1 MVKFLDLK
9 SQYQSIKP
17 EIDEAIQSVIE
28 NSAFIG
34 GEYVAQFED
43 NFSNYVG
50 VDYCI
55 GVGNGTDALEIA
67 IEALDIPIGSEIIV
81 PANSF
86 IASSEA
92 VTRSGHKVVFVDID
106 TESYVISIEDL
117 KKRIKPKTKAIM
129 AVHLYGHPCNMD
141 ELAKIAK
148 EYNLYIIEDCAQAHG
163 AEYKGK
169 KVGGIGDIA
178 TFSFYPGKNLG
189 AYGDGG
195 AITTN
200 NLELSVQCRKIANHG
215 RTAKYDH
222 DFEGRNSRLDSLQAA
237 ILNVKLKYLDG
248 WIDKRIQVADKYLL
262 KLDEV
267 EDITLPVRQDWAKQA
282 YHLFVIRTNRRDELK
297 SYLTEKD
304 IQTGVHYP
312 ISLPKLKAYQYTKQA
327 NDQIFANASD
337 TSLLS
342 LPIGE
347 HLTDED
353 ILYVTSAIKK
363 FFRVNTFKGAT
374 SAFAHIV

>member
-1 MVKFLDLK
+1 MVRFLDLK
-9 SQYQSIKP
+9 HQYQSIKP
-17 EIDEAIQSVIE
+17 EIDKAIQCVIE
-28 NSAFIG
+28 NSDFIG
-34 GEYVAQFED
+34 GKHVAQFE
-43 NFSNYVG
+43 NGFSNYVG
-50 VDYCI
+50 VGYCV

-67 IEALDIPIGSEIIV
+67 IEALDMPIDSEIIV

-92 VTRSGHKVVFVDID
+92 VTRSGHRVVFVDID

-117 KKRIKPKTKAIM
+117 KKRITPQTKAIM
-129 AVHLYGHPCNMD
+129 AVHLYGHPCDMD

-163 AEYKGK
+163 SEYKGK
-169 KVGGIGDIA
+169 RVGGIGDIA

-248 WIDKRIQVADKYLL
+248 WIERRIQVADRYLL
-262 KLDEV
+262 ELNEV
-267 EDITLPVRQDWAKQA
+267 DGIVLPVKQDWAKQA
-282 YHLFVIRTNRRDELK
+282 YHLFVIRAKRRDELRL
-297 SYLTEKD
+297 YLTEKD

-312 ISLPKLKAYQYTKQA
+312 ISLPKLKAYEYTGQA
-327 NDQIFANASD
+327 NEQMFANISD
-337 TSLLS
+337 ASLLS

-347 HLTDED
+347 HLSIED
-353 ILYVTSAIKK
+353 VKKVTTAIRSFYGVKCE
-363 FFRVNTFKGAT
+363 
-374 SAFAHIV
+374 

>member
-1 MVKFLDLK
+1 MVRFLDLK
-9 SQYQSIKP
+9 HQYQSIKP
-17 EIDEAIQSVIE
+17 EIDKAIQCVIE
-28 NSAFIG
+28 NSDFIG
-34 GEYVAQFED
+34 GKHVAQFE
-43 NFSNYVG
+43 NGFSNYVG
-50 VDYCI
+50 VGYCV

-67 IEALDIPIGSEIIV
+67 IEALDMPIDSEIIV

-92 VTRSGHKVVFVDID
+92 VTRSGHRVVFVDID

-117 KKRIKPKTKAIM
+117 KKRITPKTKAIM
-129 AVHLYGHPCNMD
+129 AVHLYGHPCDMD

-169 KVGGIGDIA
+169 RVGGIGDIA

-262 KLDEV
+262 ELDGV
-267 EDITLPVRQDWAKQA
+267 EDITLPVKQDWAKQA

-327 NDQIFANASD
+327 NDQMFANASD

-347 HLTDED
+347 HLTDKD
-353 ILYVTSAIKK
+353 IAHVINIVKSFYVSI
-363 FFRVNTFKGAT
+363 
-374 SAFAHIV
+374 

>member
-9 SQYQSIKP
+9 SQYYSIKS
-17 EIDEAIQSVIE
+17 EIDKAIQNVIE
-28 NSAFIG
+28 NSTFIG
-34 GEYVAQFED
+34 GEHVAQFET

-50 VDYCI
+50 TDYCI

-67 IEALDIPIGSEIIV
+67 IEALDMPIGSEIIV

-117 KKRIKPKTKAIM
+117 KKRITPKTKAIM
-129 AVHLYGHPCNMD
+129 AVHLYGHPCDMD

-169 KVGGIGDIA
+169 RVGGIGDIA

-262 KLDEV
+262 ELDGV
-267 EDITLPVRQDWAKQA
+267 EDITLPVKQDWAKQA

-327 NDQIFANASD
+327 NDQMFANSSD

-353 ILYVTSAIKK
+353 IAHV
-363 FFRVNTFKGAT
+363 VNTVKSF
-374 SAFAHIV
+374 FNV

>member
-9 SQYQSIKP
+9 SQYCSIKS
-17 EIDEAIQSVIE
+17 EIDKAIQSVIE
-28 NSAFIG
+28 SSAFIG
-34 GEYVAQFED
+34 GKHVAQFED
-43 NFSNYVG
+43 SFSNYVG
-50 VDYCI
+50 SGYCI

-67 IEALDIPIGSEIIV
+67 IEALDMPIGSEIIV

-92 VTRSGHKVVFVDID
+92 VTRSGHRVVFVDID
-106 TESYVISIEDL
+106 TESSVISIEDL
-117 KKRIKPKTKAIM
+117 KKRITPKTKAIM
-129 AVHLYGHPCNMD
+129 AVHLYGHPCDMD

-169 KVGGIGDIA
+169 RVGGIGDIA

-200 NLELSVQCRKIANHG
+200 NLELSTQCRKIANHG
-215 RTAKYDH
+215 RSAKYDH

-262 KLDEV
+262 ELDEV
-267 EDITLPVRQDWAKQA
+267 EGIILPVKQDWAKQA

-304 IQTGVHYP
+304 IQTGIHYP

-327 NDQIFANASD
+327 NNQMFANSSD
-337 TSLLS
+337 TSLIS

-347 HLTDED
+347 HLTDKD
-353 ILYVTSAIKK
+353 IAYVINAVKS
-363 FFRVNTFKGAT
+363 FYV
-374 SAFAHIV
+374 

>member
-34 GEYVAQFED
+34 GEHVAQFET

-50 VDYCI
+50 TDYCI

-67 IEALDIPIGSEIIV
+67 IEALDMPIDSEIIV

-92 VTRSGHKVVFVDID
+92 VTRSSHRVVFVDID

-117 KKRIKPKTKAIM
+117 KGRITPKTKAIM

-248 WIDKRIQVADKYLL
+248 WIDKRMQVADKYLL
-262 KLDEV
+262 ELDGV
-267 EDITLPVRQDWAKQA
+267 EDIALPVKQDWAKQA

-304 IQTGVHYP
+304 IQTGIHYP

-327 NDQIFANASD
+327 NDQMFANASD

-347 HLTDED
+347 HLTDQD
-353 ILYVTSAIKK
+353 IAHVINTVKS
-363 FFRVNTFKGAT
+363 FFNV
-374 SAFAHIV
+374 

>member
-9 SQYQSIKP
+9 SQYYSIKP
-17 EIDEAIQSVIE
+17 EIDKAIQNVIE

-34 GEYVAQFED
+34 GECVTQFED

-67 IEALDIPIGSEIIV
+67 IEALDMPIGSEIIA

-92 VTRSGHKVVFVDID
+92 ITRSGHRVVFSDVD
-106 TESYVISIEDL
+106 EHSYVISVEDI
-117 KKRIKPKTKAIM
+117 KKRINPKTKAIM
-129 AVHLYGHPCNMD
+129 AVHLYGHPCDMD
-141 ELAKIAK
+141 ELFEVAN
-148 EYNLYIIEDCAQAHG
+148 EFNLYIIEDCAQAHG
-163 AEYKGK
+163 SKYKGK
-169 KVGGIGDIA
+169 SIGSMGDIA

-200 NLELSVQCRKIANHG
+200 NNDLAVQCRRIANHG

-222 DFEGRNSRLDSLQAA
+222 NFEGRNSRLDGLQAA
-237 ILNVKLKYLDG
+237 ILNVKLKYLDD
-248 WIDKRIQVADKYLL
+248 WIKKRIKIADKYLL
-262 KLDEV
+262 ELDGV
-267 EDITLPVRQDWAKQA
+267 GDIILPVRQSWAKQA
-282 YHLFVIRTNRRDELK
+282 YHLFVIRTDKRNELQ
-297 SYLTEKD
+297 SYLTENN

-312 ISLPKLKAYQYTKQA
+312 ISLPKLKAYTYTGQA
-327 NDQIFANASD
+327 NEKMFANSSD
-337 TSLLS
+337 ATLLS

-347 HLTDED
+347 HLSTKDVQCVVK
-353 ILYVTSAIKK
+353 LVKS
-363 FFRVNTFKGAT
+363 FF
-374 SAFAHIV
+374 

>member
-17 EIDEAIQSVIE
+17 EIDKAIQNVIE

-34 GEYVAQFED
+34 GEHVAQFED
-43 NFSNYVG
+43 SFSNYVG
-50 VDYCI
+50 TDYCI

-67 IEALDIPIGSEIIV
+67 IEALDMPIGSEIIV

-92 VTRSGHKVVFVDID
+92 VTRSGHRVVFVDID
-106 TESYVISIEDL
+106 SESYVISIEDL
-117 KKRIKPKTKAIM
+117 KKRITPKTKAIM
-129 AVHLYGHPCNMD
+129 AVHLYGHPCDMD

-169 KVGGIGDIA
+169 RVGGIGDIA

-237 ILNVKLKYLDG
+237 ILNVKLKYLDS

-262 KLDEV
+262 ELDKV
-267 EDITLPVRQDWAKQA
+267 EGIIFPVKQDWAKQA

-297 SYLTEKD
+297 SYLAEKD
-304 IQTGVHYP
+304 IQTGIHYP

-327 NDQIFANASD
+327 NDQMFANASD
-337 TSLLS
+337 ALLLS

-347 HLTDED
+347 HLTDKD
-353 ILYVTSAIKK
+353 IAHVTNTVKS
-363 FFRVNTFKGAT
+363 FF
-374 SAFAHIV
+374 S

>member
-9 SQYQSIKP
+9 SQYYSIKS
-17 EIDEAIQSVIE
+17 EIDKAIQSVIE
-28 NSAFIG
+28 SSAFIG
-34 GEYVAQFED
+34 GKHVAQFED
-43 NFSNYVG
+43 SFSNYVG
-50 VDYCI
+50 VGYCI

-67 IEALDIPIGSEIIV
+67 IEALDMPIGSEIIV

-92 VTRSGHKVVFVDID
+92 VTRSGHRVVFVDID
-106 TESYVISIEDL
+106 SESYVISIEDL
-117 KKRIKPKTKAIM
+117 KKRITPKTKAIM

-141 ELAKIAK
+141 ELDKIAK

-169 KVGGIGDIA
+169 RVGGIGDIA

-237 ILNVKLKYLDG
+237 ILNVKLKYLDS

-262 KLDEV
+262 ELDEV
-267 EDITLPVRQDWAKQA
+267 ENITLPVEQAWAKQA

-297 SYLTEKD
+297 SYLAEKD
-304 IQTGVHYP
+304 IQVGVHYP
-312 ISLPKLKAYQYTKQA
+312 ISLPKLKAYQYTEQA
-327 NDQIFANASD
+327 NDQMFANASD

-347 HLTDED
+347 HLTDKD
-353 ILYVTSAIKK
+353 IAHVINTVKSFFQNIK
-363 FFRVNTFKGAT
+363 FK
-374 SAFAHIV
+374 

>member
-17 EIDEAIQSVIE
+17 EIDEAIQSVNE
-28 NSAFIG
+28 NSAIIG
-34 GEYVAQFED
+34 GEHVAQFET
-43 NFSNYVG
+43 NFSKYVG
-50 VDYCI
+50 SDYCI

-67 IEALDIPIGSEIIV
+67 IEALDMPIDSEIIV

-92 VTRSGHKVVFVDID
+92 VTRSSHRVVFVDID

-117 KKRIKPKTKAIM
+117 KGRITPKTKAIM

-200 NLELSVQCRKIANHG
+200 NLELSVQCRKISNHG

-237 ILNVKLKYLDG
+237 ILNVKLKYLDS
-248 WIDKRIQVADKYLL
+248 WIERRIQVADKYLL
-262 KLDEV
+262 ELDGV
-267 EDITLPVRQDWAKQA
+267 EDITLPVKQDWAKQA

-327 NDQIFANASD
+327 NDQMFANSSD

-353 ILYVTSAIKK
+353 IAHV
-363 FFRVNTFKGAT
+363 VNTVKSF
-374 SAFAHIV
+374 FNV

>member
-34 GEYVAQFED
+34 GEHVAQFET

-50 VDYCI
+50 TDYCI

-67 IEALDIPIGSEIIV
+67 IEALDMPIDSEIIV

-92 VTRSGHKVVFVDID
+92 VTRSGHRVVFVDID

-117 KKRIKPKTKAIM
+117 KGRITPKTKAIM

-248 WIDKRIQVADKYLL
+248 WIDKRMQVADKYLL
-262 KLDEV
+262 ELDGV
-267 EDITLPVRQDWAKQA
+267 EDIALPVKQDWAKQA

-304 IQTGVHYP
+304 IQTGIHYP

-327 NDQIFANASD
+327 NDQMFANASD

-347 HLTDED
+347 HLTDQD
-353 ILYVTSAIKK
+353 IAHVINTVKS
-363 FFRVNTFKGAT
+363 FFNV
-374 SAFAHIV
+374 

>member
-34 GEYVAQFED
+34 GEHVAQFET

-50 VDYCI
+50 TDYCI

-67 IEALDIPIGSEIIV
+67 IEALDMPIDSEIIV

-92 VTRSGHKVVFVDID
+92 VTRSSHRVVFVDID

-117 KKRIKPKTKAIM
+117 KGRITPKTKAIM

-200 NLELSVQCRKIANHG
+200 NLELSVQCRKISNHG

-237 ILNVKLKYLDG
+237 ILNVKLKYLDS
-248 WIDKRIQVADKYLL
+248 WIERRIQVADKYLL
-262 KLDEV
+262 ELDGV
-267 EDITLPVRQDWAKQA
+267 EDITLPVKQDWAKQA

-327 NDQIFANASD
+327 NDQMFANSSD

-353 ILYVTSAIKK
+353 IAHV
-363 FFRVNTFKGAT
+363 VNTVKSF
-374 SAFAHIV
+374 FNV